1 MRNILVAGAV
11 AALLAACASDDG
23 TEAAPTVT
31 ETVFVTV
38 EPEPAADTQPERE
51 ETGMQPGDESWLG
64 SFEEPLPTGEA
75 ITLAAWGVTFQPAET
90 RPTDIEPG
98 HVLLV
103 AEVEAFRTA
112 DTAGAVYSFEAGLNF
127 TVVGASGVELESP
140 CLVDGDLD
148 VTAEVQPGAAVSGL
162 ICHIIPEG
170 ELDGAVW
177 RIHQQGMDA
186 PAYVA
191 TS

>member
-1 MRNILVAGAV
+1 MVLGA
-11 AALLAACASDDG
+11 AFLLGACASDG
-23 TEAAPTVT
+23 GGEAAPTVT

-38 EPEPAADTQPERE
+38 EPELVDESDPVVEESEMPAH
-51 ETGMQPGDESWLG
+51 DESWLG
-64 SFEEPLPTGEA
+64 SFDEPLPVGEA
-75 ITLAAWGVTFQPAET
+75 ITLAAWGVTFGPTEV
-90 RPTDIEPG
+90 RPTDVEPG

-112 DTAGAVYSFEAGLNF
+112 ETADSVYSFDAGLHF
-127 TVVGASGVELESP
+127 TVVVGASGVELPDVS
-140 CLVDGDLD
+140 CSLDSGDLD

-162 ICHIIPEG
+162 ICQIVPEA
-170 ELDGAVW
+170 EVEGAVW